1 MVRPDIS
8 RLPSEPPPDE
18 SGLPREAYT
27 VLAQA
32 NLLRMRGCWE
42 EAVQNCMTALRLAP
56 DSSSAQSLLG
66 DIYENQG
73 RFDDAVQWYRMALD
87 ANPDSPADQIKLDR
101 LLQRQSPH
109 LPPRFPVTETIAPS
123 KSASSRLLQAW
134 RDSPETTL
142 RYTSLTAAILVL
154 AVVFFAYAAAHHQAA
169 LSSLG
174 LTTPEVQAK
183 PVLVAPVAIPLAFT
197 SAAVTWRDSSE
208 QLLLETLKTSP
219 DLSGQGITINDIQTD
234 PRSQQITVTLALSP
248 LPTVSRAAVLRSSLH
263 TVEAAAALS
272 PSAGAFIVRC
282 LLLPKDGAA
291 AGGGTLLFV
300 GDIARSALPAAV
312 PEPSDD
318 QIPALFTDLWWSPQ
332 ITGS

>member
-1 MVRPDIS
+1 M
-8 RLPSEPPPDE
+8 PSEPTPDE
-18 SGLPREAYT
+18 SGLPREAY
-27 VLAQA
+27 VLLSQA

-109 LPPRFPVTETIAPS
+109 LTRRFPVTETIAPPR
-123 KSASSRLLQAW
+123 SASFSLLQAW
-134 RDSPETTL
+134 RDSPETAL
-142 RYTSLTAAILVL
+142 RYTSLIAAILVL
-154 AVVFFAYAAAHHQAA
+154 AVVVFAYAAAHHQAA
-169 LSSLG
+169 LLSLG

-183 PVLVAPVAIPLAFT
+183 PVLVAPVAIPPAFT
-197 SAAVTWRDSSE
+197 ATAVTWRDSSE
-208 QLLLETLKTSP
+208 QALLETLKTSP
-219 DLSGQGITINDIQTD
+219 DLSAQGITINDIQTD
-234 PRSQQITVTLALSP
+234 PRTQQIMVTLALSP
-248 LPTVSRAAVLRSSLH
+248 IPTVSRTAVLRSSLH

-272 PSAGAFIVRC
+272 PTASAFTVRC

-291 AGGGTLLFV
+291 AGSGTLLFV
-300 GDIARSALPAAV
+300 GDIARSALPAVA

-332 ITGS
+332 IAG